1 MCLEGHVDGG
11 EVDTCETARNVLA
24 MPAEPRRFA
33 LVLDPHDP
41 DYQEYVDV
49 CRPTSPLL
57 WWGAAFSSRALLY
70 RLNLDG
76 TPQYGCFSSPAH
88 ALAVWHRSHPVRL
101 DWLQPPTGAESAT
114 HVL

>member
-1 MCLEGHVDGG
+1 MTNAVSLM
-11 EVDTCETARNVLA
+11 A

-57 WWGAAFSSRALLY
+57 WWGAAFSTRVLLY
-70 RLNLDG
+70 RLNPDG
-76 TPQYGCFSSPAH
+76 TPQYGCFSGPAH
-88 ALAVWHRSHPVRL
+88 ALAVWRRSYPLRL
-101 DWLQPPTGAESAT
+101 DWLQPPSVAEPTTVA
-114 HVL
+114 L